1 MQTLQFHITIDPVL
15 VDAFSDYLIGVHD
28 AATEFTVADDGAG
41 GVLRAFVEKDRADE
55 QVTAELQ
62 KQISSYGKEIADI
75 FSCPA
80 PTVSVE
86 VLQDSDWAENWK
98 AHFKPFAIVDGLVIA
113 PTWEPYSPQEGEQVI
128 VMDPGMAFG
137 TGHHATTRLCLEIML
152 EAPVVSPGCRV
163 LDVGTG
169 TGILAMASLLWGAS
183 RAVAIDNDGE
193 AVRAARKNGE
203 RNNLAG
209 RLEVSDTPL
218 EQVEPGFDLVIANIV
233 HDILVELSDDLAKAV
248 RDGGYV
254 LLSGLL
260 EGDQSRNLIH
270 LFEQKGFYLKR
281 QITDEQ
287 WCALLLH
294 KPNGA
299 GGLRG
304 KS

>member
-137 TGHHATTRLCLEIML
+137 TGHHATTRLCLEIIQD
-152 EAPVVSPGCRV
+152 AVFPGCRV

-169 TGILAMASLLWGAS
+169 TGILAMAALLRGAS
-183 RAVAIDNDGE
+183 SAVAIDNDE
-193 AVRAARKNGE
+193 AAVHAARTNAQ
-203 RNNLAG
+203 RNNLAK
-209 RLEVSDTPL
+209 RMDVSKTPL
-218 EQVEPGFDLVIANIV
+218 EQIQPGFDLVIANIV
-233 HDILVELSDDLAKAV
+233 HDVLVELSDHLAGVV
-248 RDGGYV
+248 RDNGFV
-254 LLSGLL
+254 LLSGLI
-260 EGDQSRNLIH
+260 EGDQSSNLIRI
-270 LFEQKGFYLKR
+270 FERKGFRLK
-281 QITDEQ
+281 QLLSDEQ
-287 WCALLLH
+287 WCALLLQ
-294 KPNGA
+294 
-299 GGLRG
+299 
-304 KS
+304 KSGITHG